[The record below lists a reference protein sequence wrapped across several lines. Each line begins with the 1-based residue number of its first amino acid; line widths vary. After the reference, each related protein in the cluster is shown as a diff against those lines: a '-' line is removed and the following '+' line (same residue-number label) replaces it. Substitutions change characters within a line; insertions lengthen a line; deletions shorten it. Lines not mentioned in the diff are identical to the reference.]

1 MKFNRHE
8 VRLNTGITRKTLETK
23 RTRILTFYEFSEC
36 LVQSGVKK
44 IILVKS
50 NLREVRFNPHIV
62 RFTNHISDSSLLDIS
77 FLPIMDGYL
86 I

>member
-1 MKFNRHE
+1 MKFNPHE
-8 VRLNTGITRKTLETK
+8 VRLNTEKTRKTLETK
-23 RTRILTFYEFSEC
+23 RTGILTFYEFGC
-36 LVQSGVKK
+36 LVQSEVKK

-50 NLREVRFNPHIV
+50 NVREVRFNPHRV